1 MGVTEVLR
9 EILNRHRDTVL
20 FAYLF
25 GSLAE
30 GRGGPLSDVDVAV
43 FLTRQAASDP
53 WEAGLAL
60 QADFCRALRRNDVDV
75 LVLNRARNLMLLD
88 EIIRRGLV
96 LLDQDREAREE
107 FELKVLHLAMDFKAQ
122 RAAIMGF

>member
-1 MGVTEVLR
+1 MDVMEVLR
-9 EILNRHRDTVL
+9 RVLDRHRDTVL

-30 GRGGPLSDVDVAV
+30 GRGGPLSDVDVAA
-43 FLTRQAASDP
+43 FLTREAASDC
-53 WEAGLAL
+53 WDAELSL

-75 LVLNRARNLMLLD
+75 LILNEARNLVLLD
-88 EIIRRGLV
+88 EIIRRGVV

-107 FELKVLHLAMDFKAQ
+107 FELNLLHLAIDFKTQ
-122 RAAIMGF
+122 RAAMVGF